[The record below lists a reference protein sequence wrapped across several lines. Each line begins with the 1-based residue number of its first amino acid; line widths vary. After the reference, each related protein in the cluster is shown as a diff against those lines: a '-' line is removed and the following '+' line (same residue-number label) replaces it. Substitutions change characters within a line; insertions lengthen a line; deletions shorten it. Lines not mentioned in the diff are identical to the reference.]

1 MNKVVTISKKTKPDQ
16 HEFRYKYE
24 ILKLFQDVAIAWC
37 RFEGEGEEQGRG
49 LLDAEPLVVVLD
61 GNAEEGRVA
70 TACGVLA
77 RAAEDQGVHVA
88 CGGLCP
94 SGTSRDV
101 RVACLQEG
109 LVARLHL
116 GGESRLL
123 GGGVRDGTELGEKA

>member
-24 ILKLFQDVAIAWC
+24 ILKLFQGVIIAWC
-37 RFEGEGEEQGRG
+37 RFEGEEQGRG
-49 LLDAEPLVVVLD
+49 LLDAEALVVVLD
-61 GNAEEGRVA
+61 GGAEEGRVA
-70 TACGVLA
+70 TACSVLA

-116 GGESRLL
+116 GSKSRLL
-123 GGGVRDGTELGEKA
+123 GGRVRDGTELGEKA